1 MIKLWFGDGS
11 DAPAAT
17 TSLVTL
23 PTSKV
28 AISPC
33 TTEDQNIHIHLIYN
47 YDQSEMILYGHKI
60 ELRSIYG
67 SVMVVLHQ
75 QQQQAW

>member
-1 MIKLWFGDGS
+1 MIKIWFGDGS
-11 DAPAAT
+11 EAPAAT

-33 TTEDQNIHIHLIYN
+33 TTEDQSIHIHLMYDC
-47 YDQSEMILYGHKI
+47 DQSEMIL
-60 ELRSIYG
+60 
-67 SVMVVLHQ
+67 
-75 QQQQAW
+75 

>member
-1 MIKLWFGDGS
+1 MMLLWFGDGS
-11 DAPAAT
+11 DAPGAT

-33 TTEDQNIHIHLIYN
+33 TTEDQIIHIHTIDD
-47 YDQSEMILYGHKI
+47 YDQSEM
-60 ELRSIYG
+60 
-67 SVMVVLHQ
+67 VL
-75 QQQQAW
+75 

>member
-1 MIKLWFGDGS
+1 MIKIWFGDGS
-11 DAPAAT
+11 VAPAAT

-33 TTEDQNIHIHLIYN
+33 TTEDQIIHIHTIDN
-47 YDQSEMILYGHKI
+47 YDQSEMIL
-60 ELRSIYG
+60 
-67 SVMVVLHQ
+67 
-75 QQQQAW
+75 

>member
-1 MIKLWFGDGS
+1 MMFLWFGDGS

-28 AISPC
+28 AIFHC
-33 TTEDQNIHIHLIYN
+33 TAEDKSIHIHLIYD
-47 YDQSEMILYGHKI
+47 YDQSEMTLYMHKI
-60 ELRSIYG
+60 ELWSKYG
-67 SVMVVLHQ
+67 
-75 QQQQAW
+75 